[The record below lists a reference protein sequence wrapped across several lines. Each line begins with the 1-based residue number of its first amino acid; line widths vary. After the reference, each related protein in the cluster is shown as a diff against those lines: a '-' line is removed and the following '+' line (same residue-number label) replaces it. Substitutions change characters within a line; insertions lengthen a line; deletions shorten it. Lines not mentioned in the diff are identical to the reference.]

1 MKKKNMRIMS
11 ALLCLVLVLSVCLSG
26 CAGEDG
32 VGIKKTR
39 INDKGELIIT
49 YTNGKSENLGV
60 VVGQNGEDGKDGEDG
75 ADGEDGEDGEDGQDG
90 QNGALTQSGNV
101 AAAAS
106 VALRSAVSI
115 YCTFQEP
122 GRYGKEYYSAGSGVI
137 YQLDKEKGDAFIIT
151 NHHVVYDADSK
162 EENGIST
169 TIEVYLY
176 GSELEGYEMVAE
188 YVGGSQYYDIAVLHI
203 SGSDVLK
210 QSDAIAVTVADSD
223 TVAVGQTAIAVGNAE
238 GEGITTTSG
247 IISVDSE
254 HITMTAADN
263 VTEIS
268 YRVMRV
274 DTAVNH
280 GNSGG
285 GLYNDRGELIGIVN
299 AKIIDDEVENIG
311 YAIPTRVVIGVAE
324 NILDYCFET
333 DCESV
338 MRAMLGVTIINKASR
353 AVYDKET
360 GLVRIEEAI
369 EVYEVSSTSIAKG
382 KLEVGDILLSVQLND
397 QLQMIT
403 RQHHVID
410 LMLHARAGD
419 SMKITV
425 LRNGQEKTVTL
436 KLTEDCITE
445 Y

>member
-1 MKKKNMRIMS
+1 MKKKNIRLIS
-11 ALLCLVLVLSVCLSG
+11 ALLCIVLALSVILTG

-32 VGIKKTR
+32 VGIKRTK
-39 INDKGELIIT
+39 INDKGELIIY

-60 VVGQNGEDGKDGEDG
+60 VVGQDGQDGEDGEDG
-75 ADGEDGEDGEDGQDG
+75 ADGEDGEDAQ
-90 QNGALTQSGNV
+90 QKQPQSV
-101 AAAAS
+101 AEAAS
-106 VALRSAVSI
+106 IALRSAVSI
-115 YCTFQEP
+115 YCTFKEP
-122 GRYGKEYYSAGSGVI
+122 GKKGTEYYSAGSGVI

-151 NHHVVYDADSK
+151 NHHVVYDADSS
-162 EENGIST
+162 EENGISK

-176 GSELEGYEMVAE
+176 GSELEGFEMEAT

-210 QSDAIAVTVADSD
+210 ESEAIAATVADSD
-223 TVAVGQTAIAVGNAE
+223 EVVVGQIAIAVGNAE

-247 IISVDSE
+247 IVSVDSE
-254 HITMTAADN
+254 HITMTAADSS
-263 VTEIS
+263 TEIS

-285 GLYNDRGELIGIVN
+285 GLYNEKGQLIGIVN

-311 YAIPTRVVIGVAE
+311 YAIPTRVAIGVAE
-324 NILDYCFET
+324 NILDHCFET

-360 GLVRIEEAI
+360 GFVRIEEDI
-369 EVYEVSSTSIAKG
+369 EVYEVSSGSIANG
-382 KLEVGDILLSVQLND
+382 KLEVGDILLSVELNGR
-397 QLQMIT
+397 LQRIT

-419 SMKITV
+419 TMKITV
-425 LRNGQEKTVTL
+425 LRDGKEKTFSVN
-436 KLTEDCITE
+436 LTEDCITA

>member
-1 MKKKNMRIMS
+1 MKKRNTRLIS
-11 ALLCLVLVLSVCLSG
+11 ALLCVVLALSIILTG
-26 CAGEDG
+26 CGGKDG
-32 VGIKKTR
+32 VGIKRTR

-60 VVGQNGEDGKDGEDG
+60 VVGQNGEDGQDG
-75 ADGEDGEDGEDGQDG
+75 ADGEDGQNGEDGQDG
-90 QNGALTQSGNV
+90 QNGNSMLTGNV

-122 GRYGKEYYSAGSGVI
+122 GRYGTEYYSAGSGVI
-137 YQLDKEKGDAFIIT
+137 YQLDKEKGDAIIIT
-151 NHHVVYDADSK
+151 NHHVVYDVDSS
-162 EENGIST
+162 EENGISK

-223 TVAVGQTAIAVGNAE
+223 EVAVGQTAIAVGNAE

-263 VTEIS
+263 ATEIS

-285 GLYNDRGELIGIVN
+285 GLYNDKGQLIGIVN

-311 YAIPTRVVIGVAE
+311 YAIPTRVAIGVAE

-369 EVYEVSSTSIAKG
+369 EVYEVSSGSIANG
-382 KLEVGDILLSVQLND
+382 KLEVGDILLSVELNG

-419 SMKITV
+419 TMKITV
-425 LRNGQEKTVTL
+425 LRDGKEKTFSVN
-436 KLTEDCITE
+436 LTEDCITA